1 MTDAFGGY
9 DPGPVVENNE
19 PSKPS
24 KPSGDGDRSIRDRIS
39 DDVAAGFDKATTV
52 VGSHASDIMGS
63 TMGGLVDDIKN
74 LTTGAFDLVAG
85 SMKTMFGFGKNTI
98 EEDQLD
104 QSEEQTSL
112 LGKILNIFKLQ
123 SLEDRRATGSDKGIL
138 YDILAMAGITL
149 ALILAPFV
157 AIAGFFEGLMSA
169 WEMIKFPTFKRL
181 FSPITNLF
189 VKLKNLFTIGTEGTV
204 IEKYMLKLKGGISKI
219 GGFFKMIGGFFK
231 MIFVGFK
238 NTLPFFGKILQF
250 SKFLGRILG
259 TFTGI
264 LPIILGV
271 WDGIMG
277 AIKGF
282 KETDGSMF
290 EKIMGGIKGALVG
303 IIKGMIT
310 IPLDLLKDLTSW
322 LLSKFGFEDVAATLD
337 SFSFSKLFT
346 DAFEGFFNLVKKI
359 LDFDLTSLLPDRIK
373 KWMGI
378 KDKEKTK
385 EKTKVDSN
393 VSIGDKNYDASQ
405 RLGHSKQTI
414 RGSDGNYNF
423 ESYKLGQG
431 EDSKLLM
438 NEQTKQGK
446 LEYLNKQI
454 ANAKEDIKSYNKQDD
469 FFKSDR
475 EESKLDSKLN
485 KAIKEYD
492 RISKVEA
499 LSKDE
504 YVKTITAIKDKK
516 REISK
521 KELTESMPEK
531 VSKTVKESVVD
542 TTKQSKMGN
551 NMFSLPPSPI
561 ARPMQSMS
569 EVSNNPLKSD
579 RMTSIEIKNMSDRL
593 DKTLREMMGGQEQ
606 NNQNQTQINQTLV
619 NTNNTVMS
627 GRNNIPEESSLISV
641 QMFNGAGM

>member
-9 DPGPVVENNE
+9 DPGPIVENK
-19 PSKPS
+19 KPIKS
-24 KPSGDGDRSIRDRIS
+24 AGDGRSIRDRIS
-39 DDVAAGFDKATTV
+39 EDVAAGFDKATTV

-74 LTTGAFDLVAG
+74 LTIGAFDLVAG

-98 EEDQLD
+98 EDDQLD
-104 QSEEQTSL
+104 EAEEQTNL

-123 SLEDRRATGSDKGIL
+123 NLADKRATGSDKGIL

-219 GGFFKMIGGFFK
+219 GGFFKMIGGYFK

-238 NTLPFFGKILQF
+238 NTLPFFSKILQF

-259 TFTGI
+259 NFTGI

-277 AIKGF
+277 AIEGF

-310 IPLDLLKDLTSW
+310 IPLDLLKDMTSW
-322 LLSKFGFEDVAATLD
+322 LLSKFGFEDAAATLD
-337 SFSFSKLFT
+337 SFSFSTLFT

-359 LDFDLTSLLPDRIK
+359 LDFDLTSLVPDWAK
-373 KWMGI
+373 KLMGI
-378 KDKEKTK
+378 KDKET
-385 EKTKVDSN
+385 TKVGST
-393 VSIGDKNYDASQ
+393 GD
-405 RLGHSKQTI
+405 T
-414 RGSDGNYNF
+414 
-423 ESYKLGQG
+423 KLG
-431 EDSKLLM
+431 EL
-438 NEQTKQGK
+438 TKNVMP
-446 LEYLNKQI
+446 NK
-454 ANAKEDIKSYNKQDD
+454 NLDN
-469 FFKSDR
+469 
-475 EESKLDSKLN
+475 KLD
-485 KAIKEYD
+485 KETG
-492 RISKVEA
+492 I
-499 LSKDE
+499 LS
-504 YVKTITAIKDKK
+504 
-516 REISK
+516 
-521 KELTESMPEK
+521 
-531 VSKTVKESVVD
+531 
-542 TTKQSKMGN
+542 
-551 NMFSLPPSPI
+551 SPI

-569 EVSNNPLKSD
+569 EVSNNPRESD
-579 RMTSIEIKNMSDRL
+579 RMTSTEIKNMSDRL
-593 DKTLREMMGGQEQ
+593 DKTLREMKGGQEQ
-606 NNQNQTQINQTLV
+606 SNQNQTQINQTLV